1 MTWGQDAPRSSAVGP
16 RRPFRPPRLGSSG
29 PPRGPTPRERAWPAA
44 PKAPGRPLT
53 RRRRG
58 REGTR
63 APPASCP
70 ASVESRGPLRVRPP
84 PQHTPGSS
92 PRGEVH
98 ARGPWEASAS
108 VTHQGDESPASG
120 IAAQTQKARRP
131 APQLPPNSRSDVS
144 EAAISE
150 PPSLPSFKPLG
161 SGAARPREAP
171 SPAPPRGP
179 SGRPWRKPLGAL
191 APPTWGPLFLVSG
204 VARRV
209 CFTSPDRLILQI
221 RDRGPGRE
229 SYLPQPTRVASVSSV
244 FMKTPWEVQPFL
256 SKDTIRLVLSH
267 AAVIF

>member
-1 MTWGQDAPRSSAVGP
+1 MEAQGPREARPHGNAHGRLRQRLRGGLSHGAGEAVRGRAP
-16 RRPFRPPRLGSSG
+16 RRP
-29 PPRGPTPRERAWPAA
+29 RA
-44 PKAPGRPLT
+44 
-53 RRRRG
+53 

-63 APPASCP
+63 SPPASCP

-171 SPAPPRGP
+171 SPAPPRPAPGAVGTAAAEAARGARPAYVGP
-179 SGRPWRKPLGAL
+179 IISRVGRGSEVLLYVSRQAHLTDPRQTSRKAELLTTAHPGGFSLKRLYEDALGSA
-191 APPTWGPLFLVSG
+191 AFLV
-204 VARRV
+204 
-209 CFTSPDRLILQI
+209 
-221 RDRGPGRE
+221 
-229 SYLPQPTRVASVSSV
+229 
-244 FMKTPWEVQPFL
+244 
-256 SKDTIRLVLSH
+256 
-267 AAVIF
+267 

>member
-84 PQHTPGSS
+84 PQHTAGSS

-171 SPAPPRGP
+171 SPAPSR
-179 SGRPWRKPLGAL
+179 RP
-191 APPTWGPLFLVSG
+191 
-204 VARRV
+204 
-209 CFTSPDRLILQI
+209 
-221 RDRGPGRE
+221 PGRSPLLRGAHYFSCRAWLGGSALRLPTGS
-229 SYLPQPTRVASVSSV
+229 SYRSET
-244 FMKTPWEVQPFL
+244 EVQEGRVTYHSPPGWL
-256 SKDTIRLVLSH
+256 QSQASL
-267 AAVIF
+267 